1 MKTSLLIKIIAVVVI
16 LAGVGYFVYTNYV
29 PKEKSLVF
37 EARIKEVT
45 VNDNIYTVLVEE
57 YDKKKKEYTTEYEF
71 EINKDTKI
79 IFKNEETTSDKLKAN
94 QKVTITSSDVM
105 LPSEPAKLSNVK
117 KNSYFKRLIYL
128 KRFCFSK
135 TFLNMIFISILF
147 KSHL

>member
-1 MKTSLLIKIIAVVVI
+1 MKTSLLIKIIAGVVI
-16 LAGVGYFVYTNYV
+16 LAGVGYFVFTNYV
-29 PKEKSLVF
+29 SKEKDMVF

-57 YDKKKKEYTTEYEF
+57 YDNKKKEYTIEYEF

-79 IFKNEETTSDKLKAN
+79 VYNNENSTADKLKAN

-117 KNSYFKRLIYL
+117 KIVI
-128 KRFCFSK
+128 SK
-135 TFLNMIFISILF
+135 D
-147 KSHL
+147 